1 MTTLNQTEPLPSG
14 ITRSTSE
21 AEPMMNDRLVITE
34 NAASPEAGVNDK
46 PAQEPSAT
54 NSLPTTDVVRP
65 ESVRSDEG
73 THPVKEQV
81 HEVESS
87 QPLLP
92 SIGVFLSKTC
102 TIPLIHCNFEQIEQT
117 VELRTTMT
125 ITEQPGMDELAS
137 KDKDN
142 TSCTTMVGTYTETH
156 ETVARTST
164 HKRTVIDYKKFLED
178 YADEPPSPPKQKRE
192 VDLK

>member
-14 ITRSTSE
+14 ITQSTSE

-54 NSLPTTDVVRP
+54 NSLPTTDVVIP

-102 TIPLIHCNFEQIEQT
+102 TIPLIHCDFEQIEQT
-117 VELRTTMT
+117 VELRTTIPSLSSLEWMSWHPRIR
-125 ITEQPGMDELAS
+125 ITLHVLPRL
-137 KDKDN
+137 
-142 TSCTTMVGTYTETH
+142 VH
-156 ETVARTST
+156 
-164 HKRTVIDYKKFLED
+164 I
-178 YADEPPSPPKQKRE
+178 
-192 VDLK
+192 LKHMRL